1 MLRGTS
7 AGRSPGYAAGVRFE
21 LEQTIP
27 ATYDEVVAA
36 TLDEDYQRS
45 LTDLPPLEHRE
56 LIDQFEDG
64 DGRIVRITRCLLA
77 LHTSSLNR
85 FIGNSDPA
93 WKEEA
98 TWHPDDSHWEWHVI
112 PEVAKELLSA
122 AGRIELEDRGDQTQ
136 RTITG
141 EVKVRVPLYGGK
153 VERWIV
159 AGLEHAYGEEA
170 DRLVEW
176 LERENA

>member
-1 MLRGTS
+1 ML
-7 AGRSPGYAAGVRFE
+7 PDVRFE

-27 ATYDEVVAA
+27 ASYDDVVTA
-36 TLDEDYQRS
+36 TLDERYQRS

-56 LIDQFEDG
+56 LIEQFEDG
-64 DGRIVRITRCLLA
+64 DGRTVRITRCTLA
-77 LHTSSLNR
+77 ISSGGAVSK
-85 FIGNSDPA
+85 FIGDSDPA

-98 TWHPDDSHWEWHVI
+98 TWHPEDSHWEWHI
-112 PEVAKELLSA
+112 LPEVAKELLSA
-122 AGRIELEDRGDQTQ
+122 KGRIVLEERGDETV

-141 EVKVRVPLYGGK
+141 EVKVRVPLYGGR
-153 VERWIV
+153 VEGWIV
-159 AGLEHAYGEEA
+159 EGLEHAYGEEA